1 MDSKDECVRTISD
14 RVERADWDGHLKEL
28 QDQLTSLEQRCR
40 GIELE
45 LCHKAK
51 EEQLLAVEE
60 EVRGYVCR
68 LGKLEQLEAPELARH
83 ETISNIRELLEQLK
97 EVAPKVIEH
106 EALLRQLIQAQV
118 KGGSAA
124 RSESR
129 SKDCSGK
136 DVALDVTSYVCAAA
150 HFIRCEGPTV
160 RTLWR
165 RNEEKAVLFW
175 KAKPSSELLEDT
187 AAADAEAALHQAL
200 SDGLST
206 ESLAEGLALA
216 LARFKLSS
224 IQIEPIIQSSLDQ
237 LGESLERAFP
247 IRPVNSFWCSERTAM
262 KLSRRSSL
270 LFIVSVF
277 LVDLIIALSDFHL
290 GNVSQTDQAASA
302 YETVTSDTLTCYIV
316 RLVVFPALTLCALLV
331 YRSTEAQSP
340 LRKFQQAQEAEAAAE
355 SPPGNGNGND
365 LRVPLAE
372 GSVPMQTMNGENSVT
387 SSITSSHDMFLMN
400 RDHALLMKK
409 ADVRKEAIMIFLFA
423 ISTGMSFY
431 NGIKC
436 IVYHYDH
443 RYLVLQGTLQALTMV
458 MINAEYFML
467 KNILNKYTEEQGE
480 SIPHIH
486 MHPLFFETGLK
497 CHQCDIC
504 SDQMKGPHY
513 VAYRCRTCDFDLCPR
528 CYRQKDKSSA
538 RGFGARSLRGD
549 GEQITT
555 WTYFKRIVELAMD
568 FWPTLVAA
576 VVALVTTQSLQIA
589 APNLQGKIFD
599 SIIGYLQHPEIG
611 RGRFESAIFTYLI
624 VLALQGAFSG
634 LKSLAQELVQRRM
647 AMSVRMKLFASVIRM
662 DIAFFDTMHT
672 GQLTSRMTNDVSQ
685 MTSPLNTLLN
695 DLLANVLLL
704 VGGML
709 MAFKTSW
716 KLSVL
721 ALTIVPPITY
731 SYRAYAKW
739 ARKVTRS
746 IYCAL
751 GEANSTATDAIGNIR
766 TVRGFSTEQFEANKY
781 ADSVNTALGHG
792 VKNAYVGAT
801 VTAFSMY
808 LNLGTAVLILWY
820 GGQLVCDSKGQIM
833 SIGSLITFQL
843 YWNMMNNAF
852 ISLGNVFNDLIRSS
866 SAAER
871 VLSLIDARPDVNP
884 DEGEVVKRNEC
895 QGYLQLKGIQFRYR
909 SRPDTLV
916 LKGVD
921 VEMPPGTTTA
931 LVGKSGGGKST
942 LVHLLMRFYEPTA
955 GQIILDGKDTKSLS
969 SKSVRE
975 CCGFVAQDTQLF
987 TCSIEENL
995 AYGLGREHSKEEV
1008 VAACKAANAH
1018 EFILEMEEGYDTRVG
1033 EKGIMLSG
1041 GQKQR
1046 LAVARCFLRR
1056 PRMLF
1061 LDEATSALDA
1071 ENEAIVQQ
1079 ALEKLLYELNSTVV
1093 LIAHRLSTVINATQ
1107 ICVIHKGLI
1116 VEKGTHDELVAQGGV
1131 YAQLVSRQLSR
1142 DASAVMGEKK
1152 AKDAKKT
1159 NQTEIDDL
1167 IEEMEQAGKLSL
1179 DQ

>member
-1 MDSKDECVRTISD
+1 M
-14 RVERADWDGHLKEL
+14 
-28 QDQLTSLEQRCR
+28 Q
-40 GIELE
+40 
-45 LCHKAK
+45 
-51 EEQLLAVEE
+51 
-60 EVRGYVCR
+60 
-68 LGKLEQLEAPELARH
+68 
-83 ETISNIRELLEQLK
+83 
-97 EVAPKVIEH
+97 
-106 EALLRQLIQAQV
+106 
-118 KGGSAA
+118 
-124 RSESR
+124 
-129 SKDCSGK
+129 
-136 DVALDVTSYVCAAA
+136 
-150 HFIRCEGPTV
+150 
-160 RTLWR
+160 
-165 RNEEKAVLFW
+165 
-175 KAKPSSELLEDT
+175 
-187 AAADAEAALHQAL
+187 
-200 SDGLST
+200 
-206 ESLAEGLALA
+206 
-216 LARFKLSS
+216 
-224 IQIEPIIQSSLDQ
+224 
-237 LGESLERAFP
+237 
-247 IRPVNSFWCSERTAM
+247 
-262 KLSRRSSL
+262 LSRRSL
-270 LFIVSVF
+270 VLFVVSAF

-302 YETVTSDTLTCYIV
+302 YETVTSDTLTCYFV

-331 YRSTEAQSP
+331 YRSTEARSP
-340 LRKFQQAQEAEAAAE
+340 LRKFQQAQEAEASGE
-355 SPPGNGNGND
+355 SPPNGNGND
-365 LRVPLAE
+365 LR
-372 GSVPMQTMNGENSVT
+372 GSVPMQTMNGGDSTT

-409 ADVRKEAIMIFLFA
+409 AEVRKEAIMIFLFA

-443 RYLVLQGTLQALTMV
+443 SYLVLQGTLQAVTMV
-458 MINAEYFML
+458 MINVEYFML

-568 FWPTLVAA
+568 FWLTLVAA
-576 VVALVTTQSLQIA
+576 VVALVVTQSLQIA

-611 RGRFESAIFTYLI
+611 RARFESAIFTYLI

-820 GGQLVCDSKGQIM
+820 GGQLVCDSRGQIM

-895 QGYLQLKGIQFRYR
+895 KGYLQLKGIQFRYR

-955 GQIILDGKDTKSLS
+955 GQIILDGKDTKTLS

-1008 VAACKAANAH
+1008 IAACKAANAH

-1046 LAVARCFLRR
+1046 LAVARCFLRK

-1116 VEKGTHDELVAQGGV
+1116 VEKGTHDELVAKGGV

-1152 AKDAKKT
+1152 AKNAKKT
-1159 NQTEIDDL
+1159 NQMQTEIDDL

>member
-1 MDSKDECVRTISD
+1 M
-14 RVERADWDGHLKEL
+14 
-28 QDQLTSLEQRCR
+28 Q
-40 GIELE
+40 
-45 LCHKAK
+45 
-51 EEQLLAVEE
+51 
-60 EVRGYVCR
+60 
-68 LGKLEQLEAPELARH
+68 
-83 ETISNIRELLEQLK
+83 
-97 EVAPKVIEH
+97 
-106 EALLRQLIQAQV
+106 
-118 KGGSAA
+118 
-124 RSESR
+124 
-129 SKDCSGK
+129 
-136 DVALDVTSYVCAAA
+136 
-150 HFIRCEGPTV
+150 
-160 RTLWR
+160 
-165 RNEEKAVLFW
+165 
-175 KAKPSSELLEDT
+175 
-187 AAADAEAALHQAL
+187 
-200 SDGLST
+200 
-206 ESLAEGLALA
+206 
-216 LARFKLSS
+216 
-224 IQIEPIIQSSLDQ
+224 
-237 LGESLERAFP
+237 
-247 IRPVNSFWCSERTAM
+247 
-262 KLSRRSSL
+262 LSRRSL
-270 LFIVSVF
+270 VLFVVSAF

-302 YETVTSDTLTCYIV
+302 YETVTSDTLTCYFV

-331 YRSTEAQSP
+331 YRSTEARSP
-340 LRKFQQAQEAEAAAE
+340 LRKFQQAQEAEASGE
-355 SPPGNGNGND
+355 SPPNGNGND

-372 GSVPMQTMNGENSVT
+372 GSVPMQTMNGGDSTT

-409 ADVRKEAIMIFLFA
+409 AEVRKEAIMIFLFA

-443 RYLVLQGTLQALTMV
+443 SYLVLQGTLQAVTMV
-458 MINAEYFML
+458 MINVEYFML

-568 FWPTLVAA
+568 FWLTLVAA
-576 VVALVTTQSLQIA
+576 VVALVVTQSLQIA

-611 RGRFESAIFTYLI
+611 RARFESAIFTYLI

-820 GGQLVCDSKGQIM
+820 GGQLVCDSRGQIM

-895 QGYLQLKGIQFRYR
+895 KGYLQLKGIQFRYR

-955 GQIILDGKDTKSLS
+955 GQIILDGKDTKTLS

-1008 VAACKAANAH
+1008 IAACKAANAH

-1046 LAVARCFLRR
+1046 LAVARCFLRK

-1116 VEKGTHDELVAQGGV
+1116 VEKGTHDELVAKGGV

-1152 AKDAKKT
+1152 AKNAKKT
-1159 NQTEIDDL
+1159 NQMQTEIDDL

>member
-1 MDSKDECVRTISD
+1 
-14 RVERADWDGHLKEL
+14 
-28 QDQLTSLEQRCR
+28 
-40 GIELE
+40 
-45 LCHKAK
+45 
-51 EEQLLAVEE
+51 
-60 EVRGYVCR
+60 
-68 LGKLEQLEAPELARH
+68 
-83 ETISNIRELLEQLK
+83 
-97 EVAPKVIEH
+97 
-106 EALLRQLIQAQV
+106 
-118 KGGSAA
+118 
-124 RSESR
+124 
-129 SKDCSGK
+129 
-136 DVALDVTSYVCAAA
+136 
-150 HFIRCEGPTV
+150 
-160 RTLWR
+160 
-165 RNEEKAVLFW
+165 
-175 KAKPSSELLEDT
+175 
-187 AAADAEAALHQAL
+187 
-200 SDGLST
+200 
-206 ESLAEGLALA
+206 
-216 LARFKLSS
+216 
-224 IQIEPIIQSSLDQ
+224 
-237 LGESLERAFP
+237 
-247 IRPVNSFWCSERTAM
+247 M

-568 FWPTLVAA
+568 FWPTLVAE

>member
-1 MDSKDECVRTISD
+1 M
-14 RVERADWDGHLKEL
+14 
-28 QDQLTSLEQRCR
+28 Q
-40 GIELE
+40 
-45 LCHKAK
+45 
-51 EEQLLAVEE
+51 
-60 EVRGYVCR
+60 
-68 LGKLEQLEAPELARH
+68 
-83 ETISNIRELLEQLK
+83 
-97 EVAPKVIEH
+97 
-106 EALLRQLIQAQV
+106 
-118 KGGSAA
+118 
-124 RSESR
+124 
-129 SKDCSGK
+129 
-136 DVALDVTSYVCAAA
+136 
-150 HFIRCEGPTV
+150 
-160 RTLWR
+160 
-165 RNEEKAVLFW
+165 
-175 KAKPSSELLEDT
+175 
-187 AAADAEAALHQAL
+187 
-200 SDGLST
+200 
-206 ESLAEGLALA
+206 
-216 LARFKLSS
+216 
-224 IQIEPIIQSSLDQ
+224 
-237 LGESLERAFP
+237 
-247 IRPVNSFWCSERTAM
+247 
-262 KLSRRSSL
+262 LSRRALVLST
-270 LFIVSVF
+270 VAAF
-277 LVDLIIALSDFHL
+277 LVDLIIALTDFHL
-290 GNVSQTDQAASA
+290 GNVSHKDPHASA
-302 YETVTSDTLTCYIV
+302 YETVTSDTLTCCIV
-316 RLVVFPALTLCALLV
+316 RLLVFPVVTLCALFA

-340 LRKFQQAQEAEAAAE
+340 LRKFQQAQEAENTE
-355 SPPGNGNGND
+355 SPPANGTNGND

-372 GSVPMQTMNGENSVT
+372 GAVPLQTMNGGNSDTASVT
-387 SSITSSHDMFLMN
+387 SSADMFVMN

-409 ADVRKEAIMIFLFA
+409 ADRRREAIMILLFA

-436 IVYHYDH
+436 IVYEYDPH
-443 RYLVLQGTLQALTMV
+443 LLVLQGTLQALTMV
-458 MINAEYFML
+458 IINVEYFML
-467 KNILNKYTEEQGE
+467 RNVLSKFTEEQGE
-480 SIPHIH
+480 LIPHIH

-497 CHQCDIC
+497 CHGCDIC

-528 CYRQKDKSSA
+528 CYKQKDKTSA

-555 WTYFKRIVELAMD
+555 WTYFRRIVQLSMD

-576 VVALVTTQSLQIA
+576 VFCLVITQSLQIA
-589 APNLQGKIFD
+589 APNLQGSIFD
-599 SIIGYLQHPEIG
+599 GIIGYLRDPDTG
-611 RGRFESAIFTYLI
+611 RSRFESAMFTYVI
-624 VLALQGAFSG
+624 VMVLQGCFSG

-647 AMSVRMKLFASVIRM
+647 ACSVRLKLFASVIRM

-672 GQLTSRMTNDVSQ
+672 GQLTSRMTNDASQ
-685 MTSPLNTLLN
+685 MTQPLNTLLN
-695 DLLANVLLL
+695 DLLANLLLL

-716 KLSVL
+716 KLSIL

-746 IYCAL
+746 IYCAY
-751 GEANSTATDAIGNIR
+751 GEANSTATDAISNIR
-766 TVRGFSTEQFEANKY
+766 TVRGFSTEQFESNKY
-781 ADSVNTALGHG
+781 SDSINTALGHG
-792 VKNAYVGAT
+792 VKNAYVGAS
-801 VTAFSMY
+801 VTAFSTY

-820 GGQLVCDSKGQIM
+820 GGKLVCDSKGTVM

-843 YWNMMNNAF
+843 YWNMMNSAF

-884 DEGEVVKRNEC
+884 DEGEVITREGCK
-895 QGYLQLKGIQFRYR
+895 GYLQLKGIQFRYR
-909 SRPDTLV
+909 SRPDSIV
-916 LKGVD
+916 LKGID

-942 LVHLLMRFYEPTA
+942 LVHLLMRFYEPTN
-955 GQIILDGKDTKSLS
+955 GQVLLDGRDTKLLS
-969 SKSVRE
+969 SKSVRQ

-987 TCSIEENL
+987 SCSIEENL

-1018 EFILEMEEGYDTRVG
+1018 EFILEMEEGYETRVG

-1046 LAVARCFLRR
+1046 LAVARCFLRK

-1071 ENEAIVQQ
+1071 ENEAIVQT
-1079 ALEKLLYELNSTVV
+1079 ALEALLYELNSTVV

-1116 VEKGTHDELVAQGGV
+1116 VERGTHDDLVAQGGV

-1142 DASAVMGEKK
+1142 DASAVINTKK
-1152 AKDAKKT
+1152 AKDTKN

-1167 IEEMEQAGKLSL
+1167 IEEMEQSGKLTL
-1179 DQ
+1179 EK